1 MKQKFK
7 FPEGFLWGAAGS
19 AYQTEGGNVNSD
31 WWSWE
36 HSIKRMDELK
46 RLGKNSLDYFSGQ
59 ACDFWNRY
67 EEDFKLARQLN
78 HNSIR
83 IGVEWSRIEPRPG
96 EFNEQALEQYEKM
109 LRSAKT
115 NGLTVFLTLH
125 HFTVPFWFLKK
136 GAFTKRAN
144 LFPFLNFAKL
154 IAERLGEYVDFWIT
168 INEPEVY
175 ATHAYLF
182 GWFPPEAKNLW
193 KCIKVVNNLIHAH
206 NSVSKILKHHTG
218 KPVSIAYHL
227 NDFQPVGWVSELSTV
242 LAHYLSN
249 EYILNRTIDACD
261 FIGVNYYNHHHV
273 GLFGFRKHSHSHHD
287 ITDLGWSI
295 HPDGLE
301 RVLLNLRKYN
311 KTVYIT
317 ENGLA
322 DAKDTKREKYI
333 KDHVFYAHKALQQGV
348 DLRGYL
354 YWSLIDNF
362 EWHEGFTPRF
372 GLIEIDRQDLLRR
385 KVRYSATQFAEICK
399 NNCLEYDPDTAPR
412 H

>member
-46 RLGKNSLDYFSGQ
+46 RLGKNPLDYFSGQ

-168 INEPEVY
+168 INEPEVDR
-175 ATHAYLF
+175 
-182 GWFPPEAKNLW
+182 KS
-193 KCIKVVNNLIHAH
+193 VV
-206 NSVSKILKHHTG
+206 
-218 KPVSIAYHL
+218 
-227 NDFQPVGWVSELSTV
+227 
-242 LAHYLSN
+242 
-249 EYILNRTIDACD
+249 
-261 FIGVNYYNHHHV
+261 
-273 GLFGFRKHSHSHHD
+273 
-287 ITDLGWSI
+287 
-295 HPDGLE
+295 
-301 RVLLNLRKYN
+301 
-311 KTVYIT
+311 
-317 ENGLA
+317 
-322 DAKDTKREKYI
+322 
-333 KDHVFYAHKALQQGV
+333 
-348 DLRGYL
+348 
-354 YWSLIDNF
+354 
-362 EWHEGFTPRF
+362 
-372 GLIEIDRQDLLRR
+372 
-385 KVRYSATQFAEICK
+385 
-399 NNCLEYDPDTAPR
+399 
-412 H
+412 